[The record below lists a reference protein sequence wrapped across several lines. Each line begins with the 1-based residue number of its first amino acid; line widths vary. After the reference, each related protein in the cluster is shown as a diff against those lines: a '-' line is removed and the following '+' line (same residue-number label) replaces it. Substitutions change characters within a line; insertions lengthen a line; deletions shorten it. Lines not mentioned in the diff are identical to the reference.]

1 MTAHFLIQEPFPM
14 PSTTSTPSPLQRHT
28 GQQADYSAL
37 LTQLQTMQT
46 SPTPLNSAFLTP
58 HIHSPLGLEHKQAQ
72 SLLQEL
78 HEDAGD
84 PALSS
89 QLQARAGQELLVS
102 GNAQDCIFSTAR
114 YDGMVTTFTVNVA
127 ERSSRQIREFQ
138 QALMSIGGEI
148 RSNGQFRVPQILK
161 YYGLAMPP
169 ALKSSD
175 LTRLIEEVQERR
187 AIHRLNLEL
196 GLDISQLIAEP
207 DQLALLNMISEIVTG
222 DATSVIDSM
231 ASAVTPPITPLQL
244 ERQPTAC
251 LERLLD
257 TPMAR
262 DLARR
267 LLETLNWYGTGLDE
281 ETVPDIGA
289 RLVMEALCAWY
300 DLSYADAPQS
310 VAGYQVKQSTHHGQS
325 YEHIRKDFLK
335 HLVDSHRTTTATE
348 TALIGRLGLAKFP
361 VEFQV
366 RDIPNDL
373 PYATSVVW
381 VNFIHG
387 CALAHTLEPGL
398 LQRLNFQQLTDLPL
412 KKSEHASGPMLNLI
426 ALTRAPAALEWAQ
439 ATGAMVSDEGT
450 ADKQQALLNAMTA
463 LENHTRH
470 LSDAIVQLG
479 AELPQRLEVAQ
490 AQLKKKFGSKTD
502 NLEKIRLMP
511 YDGNPKARNKRSII
525 DTPEMAKKTWSMIEV
540 YASRGFSSNK
550 QWYFSEDGK
559 LRNYWIWLDN
569 DGELKRGYLRE
580 KGEHGYP
587 LEPIPPRLK
596 LPDFEKLFDAQFED
610 YLTKTR
616 SAYQY
621 LITSQLVTLSLPD
634 RQALEHG
641 EVRFFA
647 LKNETENSATND
659 EAAQTSL
666 PLRARMGFVL
676 QATYQTKVTYYE
688 CLPRAGVIRARTDI
702 SGESDDRDRYVTN
715 QVNENDG
722 DTPQVCGSGLPFD
735 WQAHQSGTPPKTGT
749 SCGATLEI
757 LGAAL
762 PPSQIFP
769 AGHHRWPNLTLSSP
783 RTLEIASFIAQNLF
797 YVDEAKLR
805 TEAWGEP
812 TELERELDKE
822 HWIHGFK
829 EFVPFW
835 GALEDLQSDSLG
847 TRILGAIGLLVDIVS
862 FAVPLGK
869 FAAGSIRLAAR
880 AGRMGVRTTLPL
892 MADVSKK
899 LITSSLKNLNPLDGL
914 PDLFRLTGR
923 GLQNTGRAVLYLE
936 NKAMVRLK
944 KISGRLEK
952 YELINRLPQMTE
964 PGHWKPLSGAD
975 QLAIVKGIEDV
986 PVRNVDPSGSR
997 YYLLDPLTSRPFG
1010 PQLTTQTHDLSLGR
1024 SSYSTVKKND
1034 EQIVVELSENARAN
1048 YILEIDGRTTIL
1060 IDDVPYR
1067 LDGEELRRVDMTD
1080 DSGQWTLVPCRL
1092 PRVPGAQND
1101 CRVSYVMGEPA
1112 PTPPIGT
1119 FDKTKGYA
1127 PWFGDRISAPGA
1139 LPGHS
1144 GLFLAVDAK
1153 LYRIV
1158 DNKPTLFNGDM
1169 IRLGFRGGMLRPR
1182 QQIQATMQFRK
1193 GMYARLDVG
1202 GTYEG
1207 INDSHRVG
1215 AILVPAI
1222 DDSASHVFLRV
1233 NTQEY
1238 YLSTIPK
1245 GELPGDQL
1253 TFNRLTS
1260 AEMADGT
1267 LGAEL
1272 LKVYTGSLNANTI
1285 VRIHGAETVA
1295 RAMKTMEE
1303 IAIPLG
1309 TIANPSANMKWLKV
1323 DTSAGEALMFDHTT
1337 RVIVCRRAEGTT
1349 SWTRSKEAPQ
1359 ALRKKTA
1366 EIFDTL
1372 FLSPTINP
1380 VTANDALRI
1389 ENSMQKLYKLL
1400 PRFERPLNA
1409 RNIAYAEVTTV
1420 SGKREIYVSVS
1431 GARRTTTRLPLFRH
1445 LGANHVQIGG
1455 TTYINID
1462 YSQTFP
1468 RTSLEVTAEGRLL
1481 AVPLTIKDI
1490 GKYQPS
1496 MPPRPTSL
1504 DSESKLINVIRD
1516 KYTDPTEL
1524 RSVDIVTTMRPCE
1537 SCSVVI
1543 KEFGHD
1549 GGADTLQVL
1558 WN

>member
-1 MTAHFLIQEPFPM
+1 M

-46 SPTPLNSAFLTP
+46 SPIHLNSAFLTP
-58 HIHSPLGLEHKQAQ
+58 HVHSPLGLEHKQAQ

-89 QLQARAGQELLVS
+89 QLQALAGQELLVS
-102 GNAQDCIFSTAR
+102 GNAQDCIFSAAR
-114 YDGMVTTFTVNVA
+114 YDGIVTTLTIKVA

-148 RSNGQFRVPQILK
+148 RSNGQFGVPQILK
-161 YYGLAMPP
+161 YYGLALPP
-169 ALKSSD
+169 SLEAPY
-175 LTRLIEEVQERR
+175 LTRMIEEVQEKR

-196 GLDISQLIAEP
+196 GLDLSQLIAEP

-222 DATSVIDSM
+222 EATSVIDSM
-231 ASAVTPPITPLQL
+231 ASAVTPPITPQQL

-257 TPMAR
+257 TPTAR

-267 LLETLNWYGTGLDE
+267 LLERLNWYGARLDE
-281 ETVPDIGA
+281 ETIPDIGA

-325 YEHIRKDFLK
+325 YEHIRKDFQQ
-335 HLVDSHRTTTATE
+335 HLVNSHRTTTATE

-361 VEFQV
+361 AEFQI

-387 CALAHTLEPGL
+387 VALAHALEPGL
-398 LQRLNFQQLTDLPL
+398 LQRLTFQQLTDLPL
-412 KKSEHASGPMLNLI
+412 KKSENASEPMLNLV

-439 ATGAMVSDEGT
+439 ATGAMVSNEGT

-463 LENHTRH
+463 LENHTQH
-470 LSDAIVQLG
+470 LNAAIIQLG
-479 AELPQRLEVAQ
+479 VELPQRLEVAQ
-490 AQLKKKFGSKTD
+490 AQLKKKFGSKPD

-511 YDGNPKARNKRSII
+511 YDGNPKARNKRSIF
-525 DTPEMAKKTWSMIEV
+525 DTPVVAKKTWSMIEV

-550 QWYFSEDGK
+550 RWYFSKDGK
-559 LRNYWIWLDN
+559 IRNYWIWLDV
-569 DGELKRGYLRE
+569 DGKLKREYLRKE
-580 KGEHGYP
+580 GEHGYP
-587 LEPIPPRLK
+587 LEPIPPLLT
-596 LPDFEKLFDAQFED
+596 LPDFKALFDSQFEN

-616 SAYQY
+616 SAYEY
-621 LITSQLVTLSLPD
+621 LINSQLVTLSLPD
-634 RQALEHG
+634 RRALEHG
-641 EVRFFA
+641 EVRFFT
-647 LKNETENSATND
+647 LKNETENSAPDND
-659 EAAQTSL
+659 AARTTL
-666 PLRARMGFVL
+666 PRRARLGFVL
-676 QATYQTKVTYYE
+676 QATYQTNVTYYE

-702 SGESDDRDRYVTN
+702 SGKSSDRDRYVTK
-715 QVNENDG
+715 QVNEDNG
-722 DTPQVCGSGLPFD
+722 DNSPVCSSSLPFD
-735 WQAHQSGTPPKTGT
+735 WHAHQSGTPPKTDA
-749 SCGATLEI
+749 SCEATLEM
-757 LGAAL
+757 LGAPL
-762 PPSQIFP
+762 PASQIFP
-769 AGHHRWPNLTLSSP
+769 GAHDSWPNLTLSSP
-783 RTLEIASFIAQNLF
+783 RTLKIASFIAQNLF
-797 YVDEAKLR
+797 YVDEEKLR

-812 TELERELDKE
+812 TELEQELDKK
-822 HWIHGFK
+822 HWIHGIK
-829 EFVPFW
+829 EFIPFW

-847 TRILGAIGLLVDIVS
+847 TRILGGIGLLVDIVS
-862 FAVPLGK
+862 FAIPLGK

-914 PDLFRLTGR
+914 PDLLRLTGR
-923 GLQNTGRAVLYLE
+923 GVQNAGRAVLYLE
-936 NKAMVRLK
+936 NKAMFQLK
-944 KISGRLEK
+944 KLSGRVEA
-952 YELINRLPQMTE
+952 YELINRLPQVTE

-975 QLAIVKGIEDV
+975 RLAIVKGIEDV

-1010 PQLTTQTHDLSLGR
+1010 PQLTAQAHDLSLGR
-1024 SSYSTVKKND
+1024 SSYSSVKKTD
-1034 EQIVVELSENARAN
+1034 EQIFVELAENARAKH
-1048 YILEIDGRTTIL
+1048 ILEIDGRTTVL

-1067 LDGEELRRVDMTD
+1067 LDGEELRRVDMID
-1080 DSGQWTLVPCRL
+1080 DSSQWTMVPCRL
-1092 PRVPGAQND
+1092 PRAPGAQND
-1101 CRVSYVMGEPA
+1101 CRISYVTGEPA
-1112 PTPPIGT
+1112 PTPSIGT

-1139 LPGHS
+1139 LPGHA
-1144 GLFLAVDAK
+1144 GQFLAVDAK

-1158 DNKPTLFNGDM
+1158 DNKPTLFKNDM
-1169 IRLGFRGGMLRPR
+1169 TRLGFRSGMLTPR

-1193 GMYARLDVG
+1193 GMYARLNVG

-1222 DDSASHVFLRV
+1222 DDTAAHVFLRV

-1245 GELPGDQL
+1245 GTLPGDRL
-1253 TFNRLTS
+1253 TFNRLTP

-1272 LKVYTGSLNANTI
+1272 LTVYTGSLNANNI
-1285 VRIHGAETVA
+1285 LRIHGAAAVE

-1309 TIANPSANMKWLKV
+1309 TTANPPTNMKWLKV
-1323 DTSAGEALMFDHTT
+1323 DTSPGEALMFDHST
-1337 RVIVCRRAEGTT
+1337 RMVVTRRAEGTT

-1359 ALRKKTA
+1359 ALRQKTA

-1380 VTANDALRI
+1380 ATASAALRI
-1389 ENSMQKLYKLL
+1389 ENSMQKLHNLL

-1420 SGKREIYVSVS
+1420 SGKREVYVSVS
-1431 GARRTTTRLPLFRH
+1431 GAHSTTTRLPLFRH

-1462 YSQTFP
+1462 YSQMFP

-1490 GKYQPS
+1490 GKYHPS
-1496 MPPRPTSL
+1496 MTSRPTSL
-1504 DSESKLINVIRD
+1504 DSESKLINVIRE
-1516 KYTDPTEL
+1516 KYPDPTEL
-1524 RSVDIVTTMRPCE
+1524 RSVDIATTMRPCE
-1537 SCSVVI
+1537 SCSVVM

-1549 GGADTLQVL
+1549 GGADALRVL